1 MNKKILVAYGTKSGS
16 TGEVAEAIGK
26 AVREGGAMV
35 DVCPARDV
43 TEVSSYDAVIVGSPI
58 LYGKW
63 HSEAARLL
71 ERHQEV
77 LSQIPVV
84 FFLTCLEL
92 TKTPEEKKRDM
103 SIYVDPSLGRPP
115 RAEGKLTFFE
125 KGHLLSAFLDPMLK
139 KVPQVKLFSVGVFRG
154 KLDYSKLDFISSLVM
169 KLIWLIYKRAPEG
182 DFRNWEAIRS
192 WAASLRPAF
201 AETSQEGKQ

>member
-16 TGEVAEAIGK
+16 TDEVAEVIGK
-26 AVREGGAMV
+26 AAREGGAMV
-35 DVCPARDV
+35 DVHLARDV
-43 TEVSSYDAVIVGSPI
+43 TDVGSYDAVIVGSPI

-63 HSEAARLL
+63 HSEVARLL
-71 ERHQEV
+71 ERHQAV
-77 LSQIPVV
+77 LSRIPVV

-92 TKTPEEKKRDM
+92 TKDLEDKKSDM
-103 SIYVDPSLGRPP
+103 SIYVDPSLGRLP

-139 KVPQVKLFSVGVFRG
+139 KVPQVKPFSVGVFRG

-182 DFRNWEAIRS
+182 DFRNWEAIQS
-192 WAASLRPAF
+192 WAASLRPMF
-201 AETSQEGKQ
+201 AETNQEGKQ